1 MAAVCRDAKECHFY
15 FPKFEERSLFR
26 SLAKA
31 KKEVNQLIP
40 AGRWSLDKSI
50 LHSQK
55 SLRALSL
62 NAHVKS
68 FEWEAFNE
76 KVPKTVQLLV

>member
-31 KKEVNQLIP
+31 ETEENQLIP

-50 LHSQK
+50 RH
-55 SLRALSL
+55 
-62 NAHVKS
+62 
-68 FEWEAFNE
+68 
-76 KVPKTVQLLV
+76 